1 MPRNVREAL
10 ILLVLLLD
18 ALGCGVVTPVLPTL
32 VLGLSGNEAAAGR
45 DIGLLNAT
53 YAAALFLFSPI
64 QGRLS
69 DRFGRRPFILLG
81 LMGGLAHY
89 VTAALTPSLWLLFAA
104 RLLGGL
110 CGANAAA
117 ANAYMADI
125 VPPDRRTAMFGCMG
139 AAFGLGLGLGPGLG
153 GLLGGLDP
161 RLPFWMAAALTG
173 TTAILGWVLLP
184 ESLQPAARR
193 TLDWTAANPLAPF
206 LSRRQTATAHDLLAG
221 IFLYV
226 AGQTALQT
234 TWVLFLRQSLG
245 WGAAEVG
252 LSLTVLGLVWGVAQ
266 LGLTPLV
273 TRHLGDGRALLL
285 GLTMTIVAYTLYGF
299 VQEGWQLYAIMAGTA
314 VAFVTG
320 PTAQGVLS
328 RQAPPGRQGELQGLA
343 TSITSL
349 GAIAGPILGGASF
362 SYLTDPEGS
371 MALPGGAFLVSALLS
386 LMTLGFAI
394 RALSRE
400 RRQQGGMAGGD
411 GGLMEVRLAS
421 ALDHNGNGR

>member
-1 MPRNVREAL
+1 MPHNVREAL

-32 VLGLSGNEAAAGR
+32 VLSLSGDEAAAGR
-45 DIGLLNAT
+45 DIGLLNAA
-53 YAAALFLFSPI
+53 YAAALFLSSPL

-125 VPPDRRTAMFGCMG
+125 VPPRRRTAMFSCMG

-161 RLPFWMAAALTG
+161 RLPFWTAAALAG
-173 TTAILGWVLLP
+173 ATAILGWVLLP
-184 ESLQPAARR
+184 ESLPSGARR
-193 TLDWTAANPLAPF
+193 PFDWTAANPLVSL
-206 LSRRQTATAHDLLAG
+206 LSRGQTATARDLLAG
-221 IFLYV
+221 IFLYI

-234 TWVLFLRQSLG
+234 TWVLFLRQILG

-252 LSLTVLGLVWGVAQ
+252 LSLTALGLVWGVAQ

-273 TRHLGDGRALLL
+273 TRCLGDGRALLL
-285 GLTMTIVAYTLYGF
+285 GLTMTIVAYALYGF
-299 VQEGWQLYAIMAGTA
+299 VQEGWQLYAVMAGTA
-314 VAFVTG
+314 AAFVTG

-328 RQAPPGRQGELQGLA
+328 RQAPPDRQGELQGLA
-343 TSITSL
+343 TSMTSL

-362 SYLTDPEGS
+362 SYLTGPEKP
-371 MALPGGAFLVSALLS
+371 MAMPGGAFVVSALLT

-400 RRQQGGMAGGD
+400 RRQDGRMTGGD
-411 GGLMEVRLAS
+411 TGLMEVQLAS
-421 ALDHNGNGR
+421 ALDHISNGR